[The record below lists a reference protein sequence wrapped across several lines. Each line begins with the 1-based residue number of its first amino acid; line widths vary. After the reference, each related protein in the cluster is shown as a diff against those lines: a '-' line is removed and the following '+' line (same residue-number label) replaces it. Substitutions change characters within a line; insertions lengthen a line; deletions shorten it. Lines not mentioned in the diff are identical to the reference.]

1 MAMSDEPTEAAGGR
15 LRGAHEAGSSVRS
28 DSRLRIGFDN
38 PLPPFAWLEGGRPEG
53 LLIDRVAAIVAASG
67 FAADYVALPL
77 ERSEE
82 ALLAGEVDLLAFKAI
97 VPHRLDS
104 LAFSRPIQS
113 TGAALFALRGSPVAG
128 CGDPAACGGR
138 AIATPRMGPLANLLV
153 QRCPDCRVVLTE
165 GYGESLQAV
174 IDGAADA
181 AALNVHVGAHWA
193 HDVFPGRFA
202 PPLSQFAHLELAVA
216 VARGRG
222 DWILERLVM

>member
-1 MAMSDEPTEAAGGR
+1 MN
-15 LRGAHEAGSSVRS
+15 
-28 DSRLRIGFDN
+28 LRIGFDN
-38 PLPPFAWLEGGRPEG
+38 PLPPFAWLEGGRPAG

-67 FAADYVALPL
+67 FTADYVALPL

-82 ALLAGEVDLLAFKAI
+82 ALLAGEVDLLAFKAV

-128 CGDPAACGGR
+128 HGDLAACGGSS
-138 AIATPRMGPLANLLV
+138 IATPRKGPLAQLLA

-174 IDGAADA
+174 VDGVAAA

-193 HDVFPGRFA
+193 QAEFPGRFA
-202 PPLSQFAHLELAVA
+202 PPLSQFASLELAMA

-222 DWILERLVM
+222 DWILERLAV